1 MDDSA
6 IGVFDSGIGGLS
18 IVFELNKLLP
28 NENIEYF
35 ADHARQSYRL
45 RKKQEIEGFV
55 IEIINYLISKDIKV
69 CIIGCNTATVAGL
82 EKVQAY
88 FDIPIIGVIEPGT
101 RAASEQTKS

>member
-6 IGVFDSGIGGLS
+6 IGVLDSGIVGLS

-35 ADHARQSYRL
+35 ADHARQPYRP

-55 IEIINYLISKDIKV
+55 IEIINYLISKDIKA
-69 CIIGCNTATVAGL
+69 CIIGCNTATIAGL
-82 EKVQAY
+82 EKAQAY